1 MGSHWLRWWFATKH
15 KGLLLLFAIFC
26 FAVAFRAAVIFHN
39 EYPPSSDIGFHGS
52 IINLILDSET
62 LPEWNDY
69 HMGGEPLATPVGFHF
84 FVSTLMLF
92 SGMPVILAE
101 LVTAIFFSAII
112 VFPAYI
118 VAKRIW
124 KTPNAGY
131 IAAFFA
137 SISALSFEM
146 ISWGGYTNVISLSLI
161 IMIFYMFLRENDN
174 PTNKHLIIGIILT
187 GAMILTHAFSLS
199 VFIPILAV
207 YLVFLIVGKL
217 RKQQKMQIPNM
228 LKFFTITIGVGA
240 ALVTPWI
247 LRVIDFYLGASSE
260 GALTGG
266 LDNKGIILA
275 NRTVEPV
282 ILLLIVVVVPTL
294 FMLKYSRNRWLDK
307 SSLFLFAWFLVPIV
321 MTQGYLFGIYTDYSR
336 FMYFIDFPG
345 IIIISA
351 GLMYLNRYVTLGIN
365 SYLKVQSKKIK
376 KYLPTVTFVFAIFV
390 FITAS
395 LWSIYPEEA
404 RIRADYYTAVKQPEV
419 TALHWVALNTP
430 KESVMVA
437 DHLLGWWLS
446 GIGQRP
452 TLSAAG
458 LEFLVYDHELKVAQ
472 AAHLILDTNYQI
484 NNEFI
489 QINEDGPYLSRHNPE
504 FSYEKWVGE
513 SFGLIYFEN
522 NETVIEYNGQR
533 LNLTEMRVTQNTIE
547 YDENFAVLSTTYEND
562 LFTVTRTVQVQK
574 EIRFAQLSYKIQSN
588 EIEVFDL
595 NLTMNTKAD
604 GPLKNVS
611 DSTMIGVYNWFE
623 KVGGVV
629 LLETEPYNMSY
640 PENTTDCQLL
650 YESQNSKINVKMNVS
665 VFDIGTRIYKEF
677 KGFLKDIY
685 VVETFEPVPDS
696 EPVTVWKYT
705 DMLEEF
711 NVSYIVCRDSDV
723 YMKFAQDAN
732 YRLVLKC
739 GHVAVF
745 EVTK

>member
-1 MGSHWLRWWFATKH
+1 MNVTKH
-15 KGLLLLFAIFC
+15 KGFLLLLAIFC
-26 FAVAFRAAVIFHN
+26 FALTFRAAVIFHN
-39 EYPPSSDIGFHGS
+39 QYPPSSDIGFHGS
-52 IINLILDSET
+52 IINQILENGA
-62 LPEWNDY
+62 LPEINKY
-69 HMGGEPLATPVGFHF
+69 HMGGEFLATPVGFHF

-101 LVTAIFFSAII
+101 LVTAIFYSAII

-124 KTPNAGY
+124 KIPYAGY

-161 IMIFYMFLRENDN
+161 IMIFYVFLREKDN
-174 PTNKHLIIGIILT
+174 PTSKHLIIGTLLS
-187 GAMILTHAFSLS
+187 GAMILTHSFSLS
-199 VFIPILAV
+199 VFMPILAV

-217 RKQQKMQIPNM
+217 RKKQKMQISNM
-228 LKFFTITIGVGA
+228 LKFFVITIGLGT
-240 ALVTPWI
+240 ALVSPWI
-247 LRVIDFYLGASSE
+247 LRVIEFYLGASSE

-282 ILLLIVVVVPTL
+282 ILLLIIAVVPAL
-294 FMLKYSRNRWLDK
+294 FMLKYNRYRMVDK
-307 SSLFLFAWFLVPIV
+307 SSLLLFAWFLVPII

-351 GLMYLNRYVTLGIN
+351 GLLYLNRYTILAIDR
-365 SYLKVQSKKIK
+365 YLKTGWKKVKKI
-376 KYLPTVTFVFAIFV
+376 LPTITFVIAIFV

-395 LWSIYPEEA
+395 LWSIYPEDA

-419 TALHWVALNTP
+419 TTLHWIALNTP

-458 LEFLVYDHELKVAQ
+458 LEFLIYDHELKVAQ

-484 NNEFI
+484 NNQFI
-489 QINEDGPYLSRHNPE
+489 KINEDGPYLSRHNPE
-504 FSYEKWVGE
+504 FSYEKWAGE
-513 SFGLIYFEN
+513 AFGLIWFDN
-522 NETVIEYNGQR
+522 NQTVIEYNNEK
-533 LNLTEMRVTQNTIE
+533 LKLTEMQITRNTLE
-547 YDENFAVLSTTYEND
+547 YDENLAVMSTTFENK

-574 EIRFAQLSYKIQSN
+574 EEKFAKLSYDIQSS

-595 NLTMNTKAD
+595 NLIMKTKAD
-604 GPLKNVS
+604 FPLDEVNS
-611 DSTMIGVYNWFE
+611 SMIGIYNWFE
-623 KVGGVV
+623 KTGGLIV
-629 LLETEPYNMSY
+629 LETEPTDISY
-640 PENTTDCQLL
+640 PFNTKECQLL
-650 YESQNSKINVKMNVS
+650 YKTQNSQITVKMDVS
-665 VFDIGTRIYKEF
+665 VFDIGTIIYTDF
-677 KGFLKDIY
+677 KDFLLDEY
-685 VVETFEPVPDS
+685 LNETSNIIPNY
-696 EPVTVWKYT
+696 EPVTVWEYT

-711 NVSYIVCRDSDV
+711 DVSYVVCRDSDV
-723 YMKFAQDAN
+723 YMKFAQDSR
-732 YRLVLKC
+732 YRLVLNC